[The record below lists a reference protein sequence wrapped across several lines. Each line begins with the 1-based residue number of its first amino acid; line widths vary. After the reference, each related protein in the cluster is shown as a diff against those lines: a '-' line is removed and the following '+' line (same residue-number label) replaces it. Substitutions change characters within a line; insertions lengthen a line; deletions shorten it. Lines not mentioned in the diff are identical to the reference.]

1 MTAIKLALRNLI
13 GAGLR
18 TWLSVAVLAVILI
31 LVIWQYAIIDGW
43 DRMAV
48 RDMIDW
54 EIGGGQI
61 WTEEYDPFDPFTLE
75 DSHKPI
81 PVSFNEEIAKGKVAP
96 ILITQA
102 SIYPGGNIVSILL
115 KGIDTRQQVSKLP
128 TGKLMEEGEDIPAI
142 IGSTMARDT
151 RLKVGDFIT
160 VRWRDVNGT
169 FDATEVKIVDVF
181 RCDVP
186 AVGNGQMWIPLDKL
200 QKMTQMP
207 GEATL
212 LVLDQDYKREG
223 DVEKGWV
230 LRDHEFLLKEMN
242 EMIRMKKVGGSIFYI
257 ILMLLAMLAIFDT
270 QVLSIFRRQKEIGT
284 YMAMGMTRG
293 QVVRLFTIEGAM
305 HSILAVTLGAIP
317 GIPFLYW
324 MAKKGYAMPA
334 GSDSMGLPIAE
345 RIYPAYSVGLILS
358 VMMLVVII
366 TTIVSYLPSRKI
378 SKMNPTEAIKGKL
391 Q

>member
-18 TWLSVAVLAVILI
+18 TWLSVFVLALILI
-31 LVIWQYAIIDGW
+31 LIIWQYAIIDGW
-43 DRMAV
+43 DRMAM
-48 RDMIDW
+48 RDMIAW

-61 WTEEYDPFDPFTLE
+61 WTEGYDPYDPFTLE
-75 DSHKPI
+75 DSHRVLPQ
-81 PVSFNEEIAKGKVAP
+81 SFNDEIEKGNIAP
-96 ILITQA
+96 ILVTQA
-102 SIYPGGNIVSILL
+102 SIYPDGRIMSVML
-115 KGIDTRQQVSKLP
+115 KGIDPRQQVSELP
-128 TGKLMEEGEDIPAI
+128 TDILLEKSENIPAI
-142 IGSTMARDT
+142 IGTNMARDSKLNT
-151 RLKVGDFIT
+151 GDYIT
-160 VRWRDVNGT
+160 VRWRDVDGT
-169 FDATEVKIVDVF
+169 FDATELMIVDVF

-186 AVGNGQMWIPLDKL
+186 AVDNGQIWIPIEKL
-200 QKMTQMP
+200 QEMTQMP

-212 LVLDQDYKREG
+212 LVMDQDYTWTG
-223 DVEKGWV
+223 EKAGWV
-230 LRDHEFLLKEMN
+230 LRDHDYLLKDMSD
-242 EMIRMKKVGGSIFYI
+242 MIKMKKVGGSVFYL

-293 QVVRLFTIEGAM
+293 QVVKLFTVEGAM
-305 HSILAVTLGAIP
+305 HSVLAATLGAIP

-324 MAKKGYAMPA
+324 MAKVGYSMPA
-334 GSDSMGLPIAE
+334 GADSMGLPIAE
-345 RIYPAYSVGLILS
+345 TIYPAYSVGLILS
-358 VMMLVVII
+358 VMLLIVLT

>member
-18 TWLSVAVLAVILI
+18 TWLSVLVLAVILI
-31 LVIWQYAIIDGW
+31 LIIWQYGVIDGW

-48 RDMIDW
+48 RDMITW

-61 WTEEYDPFDPFTLE
+61 WTEEYDPYDPFTLE
-75 DSHKPI
+75 DSHRTI
-81 PVSFNEEIAKGKVAP
+81 PQSFKDEIEKGNMAP
-96 ILITQA
+96 ILVTQA
-102 SIYPGGNIVSILL
+102 SIYPEGRIMSILL
-115 KGIDTRQQVSKLP
+115 KGIAPNQHVSELP
-128 TGKLMEEGEDIPAI
+128 TQKLLQESEDVPAI
-142 IGSTMARDT
+142 IGRGMARDSK
-151 RLKVGDFIT
+151 LNPGYYIT
-160 VRWRDVNGT
+160 IRWRDVDGT

-181 RCDVP
+181 KCDVP
-186 AVGNGQMWIPLDKL
+186 AVDNGQMWIPLGKL
-200 QKMTQMP
+200 QEMTQMP

-212 LVLDQDYKREG
+212 LVLDQDFTWKGKE
-223 DVEKGWV
+223 DGWV
-230 LRDHEFLLKEMN
+230 LRDHGYLLKELN
-242 EMIRMKKVGGSIFYI
+242 DMIKMKKTGGSVFYI

-284 YMAMGMTRG
+284 YMAMGMTRS
-293 QVVRLFTIEGAM
+293 QVVRLFTVEGAM
-305 HSILAVTLGAIP
+305 HAILAVILGAIP

-324 MAKKGYAMPA
+324 MAKAGWAMPA

-345 RIYPAYSVGLILS
+345 KIYPAYSVGLILS
-358 VMMLVVII
+358 VMLLVII
-366 TTIVSYLPSRKI
+366 TTTIVSYLPSRKI

>member
-1 MTAIKLALRNLI
+1 MTALKLALRNLI

-18 TWLSVAVLAVILI
+18 TWLSVFVLAVILI
-31 LVIWQYAIIDGW
+31 LIIWQYGVIDGW

-48 RDMIDW
+48 RDMIAW

-61 WTEEYDPFDPFTLE
+61 WTEDYDPYDPFTLE
-75 DSHKPI
+75 DSHRELP
-81 PVSFNEEIAKGKVAP
+81 PAFRDAVGKGNMAP

-102 SIYPGGNIVSILL
+102 SIYPEGRIMSILL
-115 KGIDTRQQVSKLP
+115 KGIDPNQQISELPARKL
-128 TGKLMEEGEDIPAI
+128 LEESEDIPAI
-142 IGSTMARDT
+142 IGRGMARDSK
-151 RLKVGDFIT
+151 LNVGDYIT
-160 VRWRDVNGT
+160 IRWRDVDGT
-169 FDATEVKIVDVF
+169 FDAAEVKIVEIF
-181 RCDVP
+181 KTDVP
-186 AVGNGQMWIPLDKL
+186 AVDNGQMWIPLESL
-200 QKMTQMP
+200 RKMTQMP

-212 LVLDQDYKREG
+212 LVLDQDYTWEG
-223 DVEKGWV
+223 KEDGWI
-230 LRDHEFLLKEMN
+230 LRDHDYLLKEMN
-242 EMIRMKKVGGSIFYI
+242 EMIKMKKVGGSVFYI

-293 QVVRLFTIEGAM
+293 QVVRLFTVEGAM
-305 HSILAVTLGAIP
+305 HALLAVILGAIP

-324 MAKKGYAMPA
+324 MAKKGYSMPA

-345 RIYPAYSVGLILS
+345 TIYPAYSMGLILS
-358 VMMLVVII
+358 VMLLVVVT

>member
-1 MTAIKLALRNLI
+1 MTAFKLALRNLI

-18 TWLSVAVLAVILI
+18 TWLSVLVLAIILI
-31 LVIWQYAIIDGW
+31 LIIWQYGVIDGW

-61 WTEEYDPFDPFTLE
+61 WTDQYDPFDPFTLE
-75 DSHKPI
+75 DSHRVLPQ
-81 PVSFNEEIAKGKVAP
+81 SLLEEIEKGNMAP

-102 SIYPGGNIVSILL
+102 SIYPEGRIMGVLL
-115 KGIDTRQQVSKLP
+115 KGIDPRQQVSELP
-128 TGKLMEEGEDIPAI
+128 TETLLAEDDEIPAI
-142 IGSTMARDT
+142 IGTGMARDAKLET
-151 RLKVGDFIT
+151 GDYLTI
-160 VRWRDVNGT
+160 RWRDVDGT
-169 FDATEVKIVDVF
+169 FDAAEVVIKDIF
-181 RCDVP
+181 KCDVP
-186 AVGNGQMWIPLDKL
+186 AMDNGQVWVSIGRLRE
-200 QKMTQMP
+200 MTQMP

-212 LVLDQDYKREG
+212 IITAKDYSWNGE
-223 DVEKGWV
+223 ENGWV
-230 LRDHEFLLKEMN
+230 LRDHDYLLKDMRD
-242 EMIRMKKVGGSIFYI
+242 MIKMKKVGGSIFYV

-293 QVVRLFTIEGAM
+293 QVVRLFTVEGAM
-305 HSILAVTLGAIP
+305 HSVLAVVLGAIP

-324 MAKKGYAMPA
+324 MARAGYAMPA

-345 RIYPAYSVGLILS
+345 KIYPAYSLGLILS
-358 VMMLVVII
+358 VMLLVII
-366 TTIVSYLPSRKI
+366 TTTIVSYLPSRKI